1 MKTKSR
7 LFILSFFPVFFVCS
21 AFVRAESVLPSA
33 ELTIEKTVLAD
44 VNRLTVV
51 IIPEHSEYDRDGHI
65 WSGLRE
71 TICNKLHKAGV
82 KIAAGV
88 AGNIL
93 EIPELRFYIDVL
105 KIKDSQ
111 QYVFRVQTSLAKKV
125 IVQESSK
132 LCIRAEVFKTDS
144 IIREVLAQDMPSAVA
159 DAVNKQVDAFIAIW
173 SDKRP
178 VNVLYERDAQ
188 LKTAVKDEKA
198 DKKPEAQAKFIA
210 SKNGKVF
217 HKPDC
222 QFVARISAE
231 NLVSYDSKEE
241 AIAAGKH
248 PCKRCNP

>member
-7 LFILSFFPVFFVCS
+7 LLILSIFPVFFVCL

-33 ELTIEKTVLAD
+33 ELTIEKTILAD

-51 IIPEHSEYDRDGHI
+51 IIPHHSEYDRGGHI

-82 KIAAGV
+82 KITAGV
-88 AGNIL
+88 SGNVL

-105 KIKDSQ
+105 KLGDSQ
-111 QYVFRVQTSLAKKV
+111 QYVFRVQTSLAEKV
-125 IVQESSK
+125 IVKETSK
-132 LCIRAEVFKTDS
+132 LCIRAEVFKTNS
-144 IIREVLAQDMPSAVA
+144 IMREVSAQDMPSTIA

-173 SDKRP
+173 SDKHS

-198 DKKPEAQAKFIA
+198 DKKPEAQAKFVA

-231 NLVSYDSKEE
+231 NLISYDSKEE
-241 AIAAGKH
+241 AIGSGKR